1 MNAKTALDTGDTAW
15 MLVSTAL
22 VLFMIPGLA
31 MFYGGLARAKNML
44 GTMMHSFVT
53 MGAITLQWM
62 VIGYSLAF
70 ADGNGFIGGTQH
82 AFLMGIGPG
91 DLHGTI
97 PAFLWIAFQ
106 GAFACITPALISGA
120 IAERIKFGPYIL
132 FILLWSTLVYD
143 PVCHWIWHPGGFLA
157 RAGTIDFAGGLVVH
171 LTSGIGGLMACII
184 LGKRHGLD
192 KGILPHNLVHVLL
205 GAGILWF
212 GWFGFNAGSAV
223 GSNGTA
229 GLAFLNTFVGP
240 AAGICAWLLIEKL
253 HLGKSS
259 ALGGATGAVAG
270 LAAVTPAAGSVLP
283 FAAMALAAI
292 TAAVCYLFVSRKSKL
307 GYDDSLD
314 AFGVHGIAG
323 IVGPMAVG
331 ILASQGAN
339 SLLFGGTPGVPSGLD
354 QFAAQAKGLA
364 AVGGYSLVVTAALVI
379 VIQKTLGFRVAKDVE
394 EQGLDLAM
402 HGEQAYNH

>member
-1 MNAKTALDTGDTAW
+1 
-15 MLVSTAL
+15 
-22 VLFMIPGLA
+22 
-31 MFYGGLARAKNML
+31 ML
-44 GTMMHSFVT
+44 GTMMQSFVT

-70 ADGNGFIGGTQH
+70 ADGNGFLGGTRH
-82 AFLMGIGPG
+82 AFLNGIAPG

-97 PAFLWIAFQ
+97 PVFLWIAFQ

-143 PVCHWIWHPGGFLA
+143 PVCHWIWSPGGFLA
-157 RAGTIDFAGGLVVH
+157 QAGTIDFAGGLVVH
-171 LTSGIGGLMACII
+171 LTSGIGGLIACVI
-184 LGKRHGLD
+184 LGKRHGLE
-192 KGILPHNLVHVLL
+192 KGILPHNLVHVVL

-212 GWFGFNAGSAV
+212 GWFGFNAGSAL
-223 GSNGTA
+223 GA
-229 GLAFLNTFVGP
+229 GGAASLAFLNTFVGP
-240 AAGICAWLLIEKL
+240 AAGICTWLLIEKL

-259 ALGGATGAVAG
+259 ALGGATGAIAG

-283 FAAMALAAI
+283 FAGMALAAA
-292 TAAVCYLFVSRKSKL
+292 TAAVCYMFVAKKSKL
-307 GYDDSLD
+307 GYDDALD

-323 IVGPMAVG
+323 IVGPLAVG

-339 SLLFGGTPGVPSGLD
+339 SLFFGGTRGALPGLA

-364 AVGGYSLVVTAALVI
+364 AVGGYSLAVTGILVVVI
-379 VIQKTLGFRVAKDVE
+379 EKTLGFRVAKDVE
-394 EQGLDLAM
+394 EQGLDLAL